1 MLELRGFLSI
11 EYRNGTH
18 AADDAP
24 CPNANTCCPSSATCT
39 DNLLCRDKN
48 NHADGSLTD
57 FPDGHSY
64 NYTGLYYTPSCQ
76 DKSYKGC
83 SVACTTYDSYRGQY
97 IWACNAALTRY
108 CCHDDEASLSQRDC
122 CDGGTFELA
131 APESSALPSASA
143 SASASASSSASSTLA
158 GAPSGSVTSSAAT
171 ATAAVATTSLSTGAK
186 AGIGVGAAGAGII
199 IIVLV
204 ALLLRSRTLAANNR
218 GQSQTEKNT
227 FWASGARAKARRA
240 ELEACAY
247 AQPSELSAK
256 PARSRFELAS

>member
-1 MLELRGFLSI
+1 MTCY
-11 EYRNGTH
+11 YRNGTH
-18 AADDAP
+18 AADDTP

-48 NHADGSLTD
+48 NHANGSLTD
-57 FPDGHSY
+57 FPDGHAY

-97 IWACNAALTRY
+97 IWACNAALTKY
-108 CCHDDEASLSQRDC
+108 CCHDDEASLGQGDC

-131 APESSALPSASA
+131 VPESSTLPSATPSP
-143 SASASASSSASSTLA
+143 SASASASSSLSLSSSSVLA
-158 GAPSGSVTSSAAT
+158 GASGSVSPSTTAAAAAT
-171 ATAAVATTSLSTGAK
+171 NDLSTGAK
-186 AGIGVGAAGAGII
+186 AGIAIGAAGAGII

-204 ALLLRSRTLAANNR
+204 ALLLRARRLAANTP
-218 GQSQTEKNT
+218 GQNQSEKHT
-227 FWASGARAKARRA
+227 FRTSGARARRA

-247 AQPSELSAK
+247 APPSELSAR
-256 PARSRFELAS
+256 PARSRFELGS

>member
-1 MLELRGFLSI
+1 MTCY
-11 EYRNGTH
+11 YRNGTR
-18 AADDAP
+18 ATDDTP
-24 CPNANTCCPSSATCT
+24 CPNANTCCPSSATCM

-48 NHADGSLTD
+48 NHANGSLTD

-108 CCHDDEASLSQRDC
+108 CCHDDEAGLSQGDC

-131 APESSALPSASA
+131 APGSSALPSASA
-143 SASASASSSASSTLA
+143 SASPSASASSSSTLA

-171 ATAAVATTSLSTGAK
+171 ATAAVATNSLSTGAK
-186 AGIGVGAAGAGII
+186 AGIGIGAAGAGII

-204 ALLLRSRTLAANNR
+204 ALLFRAHRLAAKTR
-218 GQSQTEKNT
+218 GQSQIGKNPFRT
-227 FWASGARAKARRA
+227 SAARARQA

-247 AQPSELSAK
+247 APPSELSAK
-256 PARSRFELAS
+256 PARSRFELAT